1 MLSNIELDFTKTNTK
16 HKKLAEGLT
25 EPIKIMQTVC
35 AKEGENNNPVESA
48 GNIKENKFFL
58 VSKKENKNTQFVA
71 ANLTSLPLI
80 ETTEVAENAN
90 CNNNFIT
97 PLTTLNISI
106 TVSTEHN
113 TSKHP
118 KHSTKRI
125 F

>member
-16 HKKLAEGLT
+16 HNKLAEGLK

-48 GNIKENKFFL
+48 GNIKENKIFS

-106 TVSTEHN
+106 TV
-113 TSKHP
+113 
-118 KHSTKRI
+118 
-125 F
+125 